1 MIANHTSLLRRALAA
16 DSIVS
21 GALGLALI
29 VAAGPIAQLFG
40 MTASLLSIVGVLL
53 LPWAAWTGW
62 LARQSN
68 PPRMQVWS
76 VIGLNTLWVIDSV
89 LLLMS
94 DWVQPTA
101 LGTAFIIAQAVGV
114 GIFAELQYIGVRR
127 AILSAA

>member
-1 MIANHTSLLRRALAA
+1 
-16 DSIVS
+16 
-21 GALGLALI
+21 
-29 VAAGPIAQLFG
+29 
-40 MTASLLSIVGVLL
+40 LSIVGVLR